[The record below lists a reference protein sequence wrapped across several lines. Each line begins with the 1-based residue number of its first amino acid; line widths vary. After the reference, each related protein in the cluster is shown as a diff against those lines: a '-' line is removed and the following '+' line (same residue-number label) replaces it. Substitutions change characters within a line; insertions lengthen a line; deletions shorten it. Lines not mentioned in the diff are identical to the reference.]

1 MHRLSCSMACGIFL
15 DQGSNLC
22 PLYWLAYSQTDIF
35 FFFQI
40 NIYWLC
46 WVHCYR
52 QTFYTGGERGLFFIV
67 VLQWLLLEDAGS
79 RLAGFSTFGSQALE
93 CRFGSCGAGLSCSL
107 GHGIFLDQGSN
118 PSPALAS
125 GFLSAVPPLKSQ
137 LEVFKL
143 QFWFQCLWLV
153 CSYFLFLPSSVL
165 KGYTFIRICLF
176 LLGCPFYWHIV
187 AFSSL

>member
-1 MHRLSCSMACGIFL
+1 MLHGVWNLPGPGIKL
-15 DQGSNLC
+15 VSLV
-22 PLYWLAYSQTDIF
+22 LAGLFPNRHFF

-125 GFLSAVPPLKSQ
+125 GFLSAVPPLKSL

-143 QFWFQCLWLV
+143 QF
-153 CSYFLFLPSSVL
+153 
-165 KGYTFIRICLF
+165 
-176 LLGCPFYWHIV
+176 
-187 AFSSL
+187 